1 MKIFSAAAT
10 VLAGGCLLMPFA
22 SAHHATAVQYDV
34 SATITLKGTITRVDW
49 ANPHTHVYMD
59 VKSENGSQENWML
72 EFPSPGAIVVT
83 GLSRQ
88 LLAPGTVLTLEGY
101 PSKPTPEHTKVQRAA
116 CVKAITFPDGSRYA
130 FVVGI

>member
-10 VLAGGCLLMPFA
+10 VLVGGYLLMPFA
-22 SAHHATAVQYDV
+22 SAHHATAVQYET

-49 ANPHTHVYMD
+49 ANPHTHIYMD
-59 VKSENGSQENWML
+59 VKSENASQETWML

-101 PSKPTPEHTKVQRAA
+101 PSKPIP
-116 CVKAITFPDGSRYA
+116 
-130 FVVGI
+130 